1 MEAFVAQKLND
12 FETGKISR
20 RKLIEMLTL
29 AATAAGAGSATQA
42 QSPDPTLKAQL
53 INHFS
58 YTCPNF
64 REAAD
69 WYSKVLN
76 LDQVGATD
84 HDVVLPFGKKGEQ
97 PYGVTAKDVPLTH
110 LVIRT
115 RDVNGPRR
123 SGNEPRPAP
132 PSLSGSRPP
141 VPPSSS
147 PAPQAVIDHIAF
159 TVADFDR
166 DRAVPVLK
174 ALGVKN
180 IRPLQS
186 NSIHMDDPF
195 GYDVQLSGLDE
206 TAFTSGG

>member
-12 FETGKISR
+12 FDSGKISR
-20 RKLIEMLTL
+20 RKLIEILTF
-29 AATAAGAGSATQA
+29 AATAGAGSAAKA
-42 QSPDPTLKAQL
+42 QSPDPTLKARL

-69 WYSKVLN
+69 WYSKLLN
-76 LDQVGATD
+76 IDQVGATD
-84 HDVVLPFGKKGEQ
+84 HDVVLPFGKKGEK
-97 PYGVTAKDVPLTH
+97 PYGVTAPDVPLTH

-123 SGNEPRPAP
+123 SGSEPRPAP
-132 PSLSGSRPP
+132 
-141 VPPSSS
+141 
-147 PAPQAVIDHIAF
+147 QAVVDHIAF

-174 ALGVKN
+174 ELGVKN

-186 NSIHMDDPF
+186 NSVHMDDPF

>member
-1 MEAFVAQKLND
+1 MSKKTHSGTVREVAMEGFVAQKLND

-20 RKLIEMLTL
+20 RTLIETLTL
-29 AATAAGAGSATQA
+29 AATTACAADAATA
-42 QSPDPTLKAQL
+42 QSSDVTLKAQL

-69 WYSKVLN
+69 WYSKILN

-84 HDVVLPFGKKGEQ
+84 RNVVLPFGKKGEQ

-110 LVIRT
+110 LVIRS
-115 RDVNGPRR
+115 REVDGPRR
-123 SGNEPRPAP
+123 SGDQPR
-132 PSLSGSRPP
+132 
-141 VPPSSS
+141 
-147 PAPQAVIDHIAF
+147 PAPQAVVDHIAF
-159 TVADFDR
+159 TVAGFDR
-166 DRAVPVLK
+166 DRATATLN

-180 IRPLQS
+180 VRPLNS
-186 NSIHMDDPF
+186 NSVHMDDPF

>member
-1 MEAFVAQKLND
+1 MEGFVAQKLND

-20 RKLIEMLTL
+20 RKLIETLTL
-29 AATAAGAGSATQA
+29 AATTAYAADAATA

-64 REAAD
+64 RQAAD
-69 WYSKVLN
+69 WYSKILN

-84 HDVVLPFGKKGEQ
+84 RNVVLPFGKKGEQ

-110 LVIRT
+110 LVIRS
-115 RDVNGPRR
+115 REVDGPRR
-123 SGNEPRPAP
+123 SGDQPR
-132 PSLSGSRPP
+132 
-141 VPPSSS
+141 
-147 PAPQAVIDHIAF
+147 PAPQAVVDHIAF
-159 TVADFDR
+159 TVAGFDR
-166 DRAVPVLK
+166 DRAAVSLN

-180 IRPLQS
+180 VRPLAS
-186 NSIHMDDPF
+186 NSVHMDDPF

>member
-1 MEAFVAQKLND
+1 MEGFVAQKLND

-20 RKLIEMLTL
+20 RTLIETLTL
-29 AATAAGAGSATQA
+29 AATTACAADAATA
-42 QSPDPTLKAQL
+42 QSSDVTLKAQL

-69 WYSKVLN
+69 WYSKILN

-84 HDVVLPFGKKGEQ
+84 RNVVLPFGKKGEQ

-110 LVIRT
+110 LVIRS
-115 RDVNGPRR
+115 REVDGPRR
-123 SGNEPRPAP
+123 SGDQPR
-132 PSLSGSRPP
+132 L
-141 VPPSSS
+141 
-147 PAPQAVIDHIAF
+147 APQAVVDHIAF
-159 TVADFDR
+159 TVAGFDR
-166 DRAVPVLK
+166 DRATATLN

-180 IRPLQS
+180 VRPLNS
-186 NSIHMDDPF
+186 NSVHMDDPF

>member
-1 MEAFVAQKLND
+1 MSKKTHSGMESREAAMEGFVAQKLND

-20 RKLIEMLTL
+20 RRLIETLTL
-29 AATAAGAGSATQA
+29 AATTVHATNVAEA
-42 QSPDPTLKAQL
+42 QSSNPILKAQL

-84 HDVVLPFGKKGEQ
+84 RDVVLPFGKKGEQ

-110 LVIRT
+110 LVIRS

-123 SGNEPRPAP
+123 SGDQPR
-132 PSLSGSRPP
+132 
-141 VPPSSS
+141 

-159 TVADFDR
+159 TVADFNR
-166 DRAVPVLK
+166 DRAVVALT

-180 IRPLQS
+180 IRPLNS
-186 NSIHMDDPF
+186 NSVHMDDPF

>member
-1 MEAFVAQKLND
+1 MEGFVAKKLND

-20 RKLIEMLTL
+20 RKLIETLTL
-29 AATAAGAGSATQA
+29 AATTVCATDGAKA
-42 QSPDPTLKAQL
+42 QNPDPTLKARL

-69 WYSKVLN
+69 WYSKLLN
-76 LDQVGATD
+76 IDQVGATD

-110 LVIRT
+110 LVIRS

-123 SGNEPRPAP
+123 SGDQPRTA
-132 PSLSGSRPP
+132 S
-141 VPPSSS
+141 
-147 PAPQAVIDHIAF
+147 QAVIDHIAF
-159 TVADFDR
+159 TVADFNR
-166 DRAVPVLK
+166 DRAVVALK

-180 IRPLQS
+180 IRPLTS
-186 NSIHMDDPF
+186 NSVHMDDPF

>member
-1 MEAFVAQKLND
+1 MEGFVAQKLND

-20 RKLIEMLTL
+20 RRLIETLTL
-29 AATAAGAGSATQA
+29 AATTVSATDVAEA
-42 QSPDPTLKAQL
+42 QSSNPTLKAQL

-84 HDVVLPFGKKGEQ
+84 RDVVLPFGKKGEQ
-97 PYGVTAKDVPLTH
+97 PYGVAAKDVPLTH
-110 LVIRT
+110 LVIRS
-115 RDVNGPRR
+115 RDVDGPRR
-123 SGNEPRPAP
+123 SGDQPR
-132 PSLSGSRPP
+132 
-141 VPPSSS
+141 

-159 TVADFDR
+159 TVADFNR
-166 DRAVPVLK
+166 DRAVVALT

-180 IRPLQS
+180 IRPLNS
-186 NSIHMDDPF
+186 NSVHMDDAF